1 MDSDQPPGSRTAAH
15 VTGAPI
21 RVFVHNLGYTQSTTR
36 AYIRTIEDFARY
48 FKRPPDQLGPEQI
61 REYIAY
67 LFRERKLADNTV
79 NQRVGALRF
88 FFIKTL
94 RKPWSVEETP
104 YPKKRLHLPVILSQD
119 EVGRLIESALI
130 PFHRTILVTLYA
142 TGVRRAELANLKV
155 SDIDSQRM
163 VVHIRGGKGRKD
175 RDVMLSPHLLEE
187 LRQHYRR
194 LGRKPAEWLFP
205 GGRWHTAAED
215 PITTKVVWYA
225 CREAAQRAGIRK
237 QLHPHT
243 LRHCFATHLL
253 EAGADLRTIQMLLG
267 HSDLKET
274 TIYLHLSQRHLGAT
288 ASPLDTLA
296 IFTPRADPPDPK

>member
-1 MDSDQPPGSRTAAH
+1 MTHLRKITLEELE
-15 VTGAPI
+15 
-21 RVFVHNLGYTQSTTR
+21 RRNYTQSTTR
-36 AYIRTIEDFARY
+36 AYLRTIDEFARH
-48 FKRPPDQLGPEQI
+48 FNRPPDQLGPEQI
-61 REYIAY
+61 REYVAH
-67 LFRERKLADNTV
+67 LFRDRKLADNTV

-94 RKPWSVEETP
+94 RKAWSVEETP

-119 EVGRLIESALI
+119 EVSRLIESALI

-142 TGVRRAELANLKV
+142 TGVRRAELANLKIN
-155 SDIDSQRM
+155 DIDSQRM
-163 VVHIRGGKGRKD
+163 VVHVLGGKGRKD
-175 RDVMLSPHLLEE
+175 RDVMLSPNLLEE

-194 LGRKPAEWLFP
+194 LSPKPSEWLFP
-205 GGRWHTAAED
+205 GGRWHTAD
-215 PITTKVVWYA
+215 YPISSKVVWYA
-225 CREAAQRAGIRK
+225 CREAAKRAGIRK

-274 TIYLHLSQRHLGAT
+274 TIYLHLSQRHLSAT
-288 ASPLDTLA
+288 ASPLDALA
-296 IFTPRADPPDPK
+296 IFTHGTEPSGPN

>member
-1 MDSDQPPGSRTAAH
+1 MTHLRKM
-15 VTGAPI
+15 VLEELE
-21 RVFVHNLGYTQSTTR
+21 RRNYTQSTTR